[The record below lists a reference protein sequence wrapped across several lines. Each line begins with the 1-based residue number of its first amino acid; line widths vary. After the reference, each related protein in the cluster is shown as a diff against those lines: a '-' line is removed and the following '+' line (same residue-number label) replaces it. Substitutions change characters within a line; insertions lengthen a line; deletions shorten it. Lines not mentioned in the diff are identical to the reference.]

1 MGEAI
6 GCGVTLQQT
15 IRGCGIGSPAAA
27 ALNAAAAPAEG
38 PPDRCESVRQGRAA
52 GPVDDGLTLAEHGLL
67 VVVETIAPIP
77 VAGIAVRL

>member
-15 IRGCGIGSPAAA
+15 IRACGIGSPAAA

-38 PPDRCESVRQGRAA
+38 RPIDANQYGKDEQLGRSTTA
-52 GPVDDGLTLAEHGLL
+52 
-67 VVVETIAPIP
+67 
-77 VAGIAVRL
+77 